1 MSNKDNTSEP
11 NDPRQE
17 DSTDKSYDKVS
28 SSQTDLDVEQSAAD
42 SAFDDNPHSEQADSS
57 QSGAHSSEPSS
68 SKPNKTQSQSAT
80 KPIKWFI
87 LIILLAAIG
96 YAIFFGWQKWQNYQA
111 SLDKADRIENIEQN
125 VSQQQSRFNAQLSE
139 QNQKLDKLMSR
150 LEDNQ
155 RYVEQLQDQLR
166 TTQRK
171 FQTFSSEKQQD
182 WLFNEAEY
190 LIREASYKLS
200 FTDDAASIIALLQA
214 ADNQLASLDDGSLT
228 QLRQA
233 ISQDINAVRSSGNLD
248 VEGIAI
254 AIETLKDS
262 LAQLEL
268 ASVQLE
274 NKENSVEEVQPE
286 TDLSS
291 WQHFKNSMSKAA
303 SKYYT
308 VHQFDESTQPFISPQ
323 KDRLLRENIL
333 LNLQTAQLAALQN
346 NQALFESNLTNVK
359 QWVEQYFKQKPAA
372 TQAFLEQVSE
382 LLNGSVELDLP
393 QSLQSYTL
401 IREISQSKVDAWL
414 ESPST
419 TKEAQEG
426 VAPDT
431 QPDNEPDETA
441 EEPSA

>member
-17 DSTDKSYDKVS
+17 DVTGKDNDKVI
-28 SSQTDLDVEQSAAD
+28 SSQADVDVEQTVD
-42 SAFDDNPHSEQADSS
+42 SAFDDHPHSEQADAT
-57 QSGAHSSEPSS
+57 QSGTHSSEPSS
-68 SKPNKTQSQSAT
+68 SQTNKTQNKSAT
-80 KPIKWFI
+80 TLVKWFI

-96 YAIFFGWQKWQNYQA
+96 YAIFFGWQKWQHYQA
-111 SLDKADRIENIEQN
+111 SLDKADRIEHIEQQF
-125 VSQQQSRFNAQLSE
+125 SQQQSRYNQQLSE
-139 QNQKLDKLMSR
+139 QNQKLNQLTSR

-171 FQTFSSEKQQD
+171 FQTFTSEKQQD

-190 LIREASYKLS
+190 LIREASHKLN

-214 ADNQLASLDDGSLT
+214 ADNQLASLNDGSLT

-233 ISQDINAVRSSGNLD
+233 ISQDINAVRASGNLD
-248 VEGIAI
+248 IEGIAI
-254 AIETLKDS
+254 SIETLKNN
-262 LAQLEL
+262 LVQLEL

-274 NKENSVEEVQPE
+274 SKESTTVDAKPE
-286 TDLSS
+286 ADLSS
-291 WQHFKNSMSKAA
+291 WQHFKNSMSNAA

-323 KDRLLRENIL
+323 NDRLLRENIL

-359 QWVEQYFKQKPAA
+359 QWVEQYFKQKPAS
-372 TQAFLEQVSE
+372 TQAFLQQVSE
-382 LLNGSVELDLP
+382 LLSSSVELDLP

-401 IREISQSKVDAWL
+401 IRDISQSKVDAWL
-414 ESPST
+414 NAPST
-419 TKEAQEG
+419 TNEAQED
-426 VAPDT
+426 AILES
-431 QPDNEPDETA
+431 EPDETA